1 MIAGHGDDLYKFGRN
16 MVSNFSSNVYNR
28 VDHSG
33 LYRYLCERMDTI
45 CTTDILIGITV
56 TALCGEQMK

>member
-16 MVSNFSSNVYNR
+16 MASNFSSNVYNR
-28 VDHSG
+28 VDYSG

-45 CTTDILIGITV
+45 CTTDMLIGITENRLSV
-56 TALCGEQMK
+56 VNR

>member
-56 TALCGEQMK
+56 NRLSVVNR

>member
-45 CTTDILIGITV
+45 CTTDMLIGITENRLSV
-56 TALCGEQMK
+56 VNR

>member
-16 MVSNFSSNVYNR
+16 MVSNFSSNVCNR

-45 CTTDILIGITV
+45 CTTDMLIGITV

>member
-1 MIAGHGDDLYKFGRN
+1 MIEGHGDDLYKFGRN

-33 LYRYLCERMDTI
+33 LYRYLGERMDTV
-45 CTTDILIGITV
+45 CTTDMLLGITENRLSV
-56 TALCGEQMK
+56 VNR

>member
-45 CTTDILIGITV
+45 CTTDMLIGITV
-56 TALCGEQMK
+56 NRLSVVNR